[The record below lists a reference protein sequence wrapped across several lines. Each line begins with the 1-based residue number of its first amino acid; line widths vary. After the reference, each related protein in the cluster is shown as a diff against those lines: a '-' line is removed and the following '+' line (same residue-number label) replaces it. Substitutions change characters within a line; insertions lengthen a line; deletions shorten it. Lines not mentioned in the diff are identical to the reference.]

1 MADAPKRPHRVDY
14 LSSRSQNEYL
24 ELLAKDVSTRVIAE
38 ICQAEM
44 FAIIADTTP
53 DVSHMDQL
61 SVVARYVDQE
71 RHAQERL
78 VDMREIQDKTGEGH
92 ATGILAALDENGLSS
107 ANVVFQSYDYTS
119 SMSGVFKGCQAK
131 IKEHI
136 GREVP
141 YFPCLAHRVNTT
153 VEHSCEASTAACH
166 MFEILQELFVFFT
179 SSPKRYSVFR
189 DKVSKGDVEN
199 ALDLTNLSATRWVAR
214 ADSIRAVW
222 SSYEEIVDALKELEN
237 VQDTKTKTKAKNL
250 LARLCSF
257 EFLIMVMFMR
267 NIMVKTKI
275 LTKQLQ
281 TVDINIVD
289 TLEAV
294 KATIAT
300 LRHLGNDEDNLN
312 KQIDAAI
319 IFGGRLGIDAVEEYQ
334 RHHRPRRQPRRID
347 EQPET
352 VARLDLNEY
361 YRKEFIQILDYQ
373 INALSDN
380 VKVALDI
387 IAPCIS
393 LLLPPYKE
401 DPKRENMV
409 SLTKLFPLSLQSD
422 VDAVNVELTMFRQ
435 HCYDNMPD
443 IKTVEDAARCVKEM
457 QNIFPLTNRCFQLLL
472 TAPITSASSER
483 SFSKLKLI
491 KTAIRSVMKERRL
504 KDVIT
509 LGCEK
514 DLTDTIDLETVVDRL
529 AKQPKT
535 QRLIRV
541 M

>member
-1 MADAPKRPHRVDY
+1 
-14 LSSRSQNEYL
+14 
-24 ELLAKDVSTRVIAE
+24 
-38 ICQAEM
+38 
-44 FAIIADTTP
+44 
-53 DVSHMDQL
+53 
-61 SVVARYVDQE
+61 
-71 RHAQERL
+71 
-78 VDMREIQDKTGEGH
+78 
-92 ATGILAALDENGLSS
+92 
-107 ANVVFQSYDYTS
+107 
-119 SMSGVFKGCQAK
+119 
-131 IKEHI
+131 
-136 GREVP
+136 
-141 YFPCLAHRVNTT
+141 
-153 VEHSCEASTAACH
+153 
-166 MFEILQELFVFFT
+166 
-179 SSPKRYSVFR
+179 
-189 DKVSKGDVEN
+189 
-199 ALDLTNLSATRWVAR
+199 
-214 ADSIRAVW
+214 
-222 SSYEEIVDALKELEN
+222 
-237 VQDTKTKTKAKNL
+237 
-250 LARLCSF
+250 
-257 EFLIMVMFMR
+257 MR

-281 TVDINIVD
+281 TVEINIVD

-300 LRHLGNDEDNLN
+300 LRHLRNDEDNLN

-319 IFGGRLGIDAVEEYQ
+319 IFAGRLGIDAVEEYQ

-514 DLTDTIDLETVVDRL
+514 DLTDTIDLETVVDRW